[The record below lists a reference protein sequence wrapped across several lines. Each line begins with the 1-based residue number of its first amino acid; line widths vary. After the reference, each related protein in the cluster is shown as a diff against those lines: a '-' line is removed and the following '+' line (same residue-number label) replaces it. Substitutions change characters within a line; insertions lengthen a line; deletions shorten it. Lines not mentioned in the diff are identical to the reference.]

1 MKTGKTL
8 VVIGGGAAGFFC
20 AIRAAELDP
29 ELQVVILEKNN
40 QLLSKLKVSG
50 GGRCNV
56 THACSS
62 LIDMCRNYPRGGQFL
77 KKAFHHFF
85 VNDTVQWFQER
96 GVELKTEPDG
106 RMFPVTDSSQTII
119 DCFLKEAAK
128 NRIEIRL
135 KTELLKI
142 ETKNEKFLL
151 MLRGQQLWADA
162 VCLAPGGFQKKE
174 QFHWLEATQHTIVP
188 PVPSLFTFNLKDHP
202 LKSLMGIS
210 VTDVSIKIMGT
221 SFEQAG
227 PLLITHWG
235 LSGPA
240 VLKLSAWAARDL
252 YAGGY
257 DFKVKI
263 NWVPSF
269 NENSLR
275 AELQR
280 IRFDSARQKI
290 HSRNPFGL
298 PARLWDYLLAAC
310 KISEDMRWADLPA
323 KTQNLLVL
331 AICGTELSVKG
342 KTTFKEEFVTAGGI
356 ALDEVEVNSM
366 ESKLWP
372 GLFFAG
378 EILDIDGVTGGFNFQ
393 NAWTTAH
400 IAANGICRRIIKATV
415 E

>member
-1 MKTGKTL
+1 
-8 VVIGGGAAGFFC
+8 
-20 AIRAAELDP
+20 
-29 ELQVVILEKNN
+29 
-40 QLLSKLKVSG
+40 
-50 GGRCNV
+50 
-56 THACSS
+56 
-62 LIDMCRNYPRGGQFL
+62 
-77 KKAFHHFF
+77 
-85 VNDTVQWFQER
+85 
-96 GVELKTEPDG
+96 
-106 RMFPVTDSSQTII
+106 
-119 DCFLKEAAK
+119 
-128 NRIEIRL
+128 
-135 KTELLKI
+135 
-142 ETKNEKFLL
+142 
-151 MLRGQQLWADA
+151 
-162 VCLAPGGFQKKE
+162 
-174 QFHWLEATQHTIVP
+174 
-188 PVPSLFTFNLKDHP
+188 
-202 LKSLMGIS
+202 MGIS